1 MNQSATPPRAP
12 TDCVLIVSGSQL
24 EAQAAAHAAGL
35 QPRLTIDK
43 HDCARPLSALRR
55 RARAL
60 GIETTA
66 IHSTDWDR
74 QPLPQLFEMAAA
86 RLGLPDCR
94 VIVGDGQRQ
103 IRLSRPALALNAAA
117 LPFEAVAGLSLVGAE
132 AARLGRA
139 RRRGFAT
146 RPVDDRRDAVLAIW
160 PGALSTNVGGGVTHM
175 SGILAA
181 FRHHGFRVGLLAL
194 GPLPPQLAE
203 VADDIEVAPAPS
215 HAARL
220 TGEIAKVCSNR
231 LVREAGQ
238 RLLGRLRPRLVYQ
251 RHEAFVTFGVDVAQA
266 AQAPLV
272 LEWNNS
278 EVWAH
283 RHWHVAS
290 PAKRAFSPLA
300 ATMERRVLS
309 RARLIVAVSTHAA
322 KMALEGGAAAEAV
335 LVLPNGVDI
344 EAIDRARRGAV
355 RAARDSTAVVGWVG
369 SFGTWHGA
377 DVLVRALT
385 LLDGNVHAMLVGD
398 GPQRPDCESLARE
411 LGVEHRIEWTGP
423 LPHTEAVRRLAACDL
438 LCSPHVQMQERP
450 FFGSPTKVFEYMAIG
465 RPIVASRLEQIGEIL
480 DHDRTA
486 VLVAPGDAE
495 DLARGIEAVLDR
507 PDHGLELGLA
517 ARREAENHHTW
528 DARVRA
534 ILATLGDSRGAEGAD
549 AMAAS
554 NHCVAIEK
562 LRCAG

>member
-1 MNQSATPPRAP
+1 MSDSATTPPAL
-12 TDCVLIVSGSQL
+12 TDCVLIVSGSELQ
-24 EAQAAAHAAGL
+24 AQAAARAA
-35 QPRLTIDK
+35 RLEPKIMIGK
-43 HDCARPLSALRR
+43 HDCARPLGAVRR
-55 RARAL
+55 RAHAL

-74 QPLPQLFEMAAA
+74 QPLAQLFELAAA

-117 LPFEAVAGLSLVGAE
+117 LPFEAVTALSLVGAE
-132 AARLGRA
+132 IAQLARA
-139 RRRGFAT
+139 RRRAPAAG
-146 RPVDDRRDAVLAIW
+146 PVDDQRDAVLGIW
-160 PGALSTNVGGGVTHM
+160 PGAPGTNVGGGVTHM
-175 SGILAA
+175 AGILAA
-181 FRHHGFRVGLLAL
+181 FRHLGFRVGLLAL
-194 GPLPPQLAE
+194 GPPPPQLAE
-203 VADDIEVAPAPS
+203 VADDIEVAPAPP

-220 TGEIAKVCSNR
+220 TGEIAKVCGNR

-251 RHEAFVTFGVDVAQA
+251 RHEAFVTFGVDVADA

-290 PAKRAFSPLA
+290 PAKRVFSPLA
-300 ATMERRVLS
+300 ATMERHVLS

-322 KMALEGGAAAEAV
+322 EMALEGGAAAEAV

-344 EAIDRARRGAV
+344 EAIDDARRGAV
-355 RAARDSTAVVGWVG
+355 RAEPDSTAVVGWVG
-369 SFGTWHGA
+369 SFDPWHGA

-385 LLDGNVHAMLVGD
+385 LLGGNVHAMLVGD
-398 GPQRPDCESLARE
+398 GSQRPECEALARE
-411 LGVEHRIEWTGP
+411 LGVEQRIQWTGS
-423 LPHTEAVRRLAACDL
+423 LPHPEAVRRLAACDL
-438 LCSPHVQMQERP
+438 LASPHVQMQARP

-486 VLVAPGDAE
+486 VLVAPGDPEA
-495 DLARGIEAVLDR
+495 LARGIEAVLDR
-507 PDHGLELGLA
+507 PDHGLELGLE
-517 ARREAENHHTW
+517 ARREAEKHHSW

-549 AMAAS
+549 AMAALQPLHS
-554 NHCVAIEK
+554 D
-562 LRCAG
+562 